1 MSRTSSRGFR
11 LPGAALEASHDP
23 GLGGPVDSGSRAAWS
38 EAFCEAGPHCTTPT
52 NLLSNEIGDGKD
64 DIKAGAV
71 RLVLDEGKTVAQVAV
86 GSI

>member
-1 MSRTSSRGFR
+1 MARG
-11 LPGAALEASHDP
+11 A
-23 GLGGPVDSGSRAAWS
+23 VDSGSRAAWS

-64 DIKAGAV
+64 DIKTGAV

-86 GSI
+86 DSI